1 MSDTRKLG
9 FTFHRSFK
17 LQRAPISIIIKLL
30 EDKNKPLS
38 KKYLVE
44 EYNLG
49 TIYAEAYPRYAIAT
63 GLIHPIYKKLSLF
76 GTFTVKNDPLLNNQV
91 TQWLMHYHI
100 SNSKGSGP
108 LFWGYLVR
116 ELFIPK
122 MVFST
127 NLLKKHLLNLN
138 LTLTNK
144 NINERVINTTGS
156 VFVNSYISNEGLGS
170 LGILSKINDEI
181 IVNNVSLQSELV
193 FGYAICD
200 YFFNNSIFS
209 TINFETI
216 ANSEL
221 KKIFLLS
228 DNSINKLLE
237 NLVFLNI
244 FDITN
249 GKVGIKQPNNE
260 LIRHL
265 LKFIYS
271 KTG

>member
-30 EDKNKPLS
+30 EDKNKHLS

-44 EYNLG
+44 EFNLG
-49 TIYAEAYPRYAIAT
+49 TIYAEAYPRYSIAT

-76 GTFTVKNDPLLNNQV
+76 GSFTAKNDPLLTNQA

-100 SNSKGSGP
+100 SNSQGSGP
-108 LFWGYLVR
+108 IFWGYLVR
-116 ELFIPK
+116 DFFIPK
-122 MVFST
+122 MLFST
-127 NLLKKHLLNLN
+127 SLLKKKLLNLN
-138 LTLTNK
+138 LTLSNK
-144 NINERVINTTGS
+144 NITDRVINTTVS
-156 VFVNSYISNEGLGS
+156 VFVNSYLSNEGLGS
-170 LGILSKINDEI
+170 LGILSKIKDEI
-181 IVNNVSLQSELV
+181 TVNNVSLKSELV

-200 YFFNNSIFS
+200 YFFNSSISS

-228 DNSINKLLE
+228 DDSINKLLE
-237 NLVFLNI
+237 NLAFHNI

-249 GKVGIKQPNNE
+249 NKVGIKHPNKE
-260 LIRHL
+260 IKLQL
-265 LKFIYS
+265 LNFIYCNIS
-271 KTG
+271 